1 MTLKHRNLPHT
12 FAKEKSVP
20 WWTDALTTLRKRTNA
35 LRRRYQRTLNNEEL
49 RKNRNTNTS
58 EGKGSTKRQLGKKKL
73 AHGNNTVTQ
82 HLRTTRGMQCTSL
95 PWGKHET
102 R

>member
-1 MTLKHRNLPHT
+1 VTLKHRNLPHT

-73 AHGNNTVTQ
+73 THGNNTATQ
-82 HLRTTRGMQCTSL
+82 HLRTTREMRCTSL
-95 PWGKHET
+95 PRGKHET
-102 R
+102 M